1 MRDEFDQ
8 PTKDMLARRV
18 GHRCSNPNCR
28 QLTSGPQSDPEKALN
43 IGVAAHICAAAP
55 GGKRYKASM
64 SAEER
69 KSIENGI
76 WCCQNCGKLVDND
89 EIRYT
94 ENLLLDWKRL
104 SEQAALLEIENPRN
118 LNAAKTLEDL
128 DLLRF
133 YSQCF
138 DRPAFQDEFRQEG
151 STEAFDRA
159 IEDTIIAINT
169 GTLRSRDGM
178 ILSQS
183 KGKSFLVNS
192 DWREQMDVIVDLLRS
207 IRSRY
212 ALGVRLGQIYLGT
225 PSLEHQIYC
234 INDHEIV
241 DFFDTNRSEIMRL
254 FSALCKDAGI
264 PELHFPR
271 SKHRNRTY

>member
-1 MRDEFDQ
+1 
-8 PTKDMLARRV
+8 MLARRV

-28 QLTSGPQSDPEKALN
+28 QLTSGPQTDPEKAIN
-43 IGVAAHICAAAP
+43 IGVASHICAAAP
-55 GGKRYKASM
+55 GGKRYKESM
-64 SAEER
+64 STDER

-94 ENLLLDWKRL
+94 EDLLLDWKRL

-118 LNAAKTLEDL
+118 LNATKTLGDS

-212 ALGVRLGQIYLGT
+212 ALGVRLGQIYLRT
-225 PSLEHQIYC
+225 PSLDHQIYC

-241 DFFDTNRSEIMRL
+241 DFFDATRSEIMRL
-254 FSALCKDAGI
+254 FSALCKDSGI
-264 PELHFPR
+264 PELQFPR
-271 SKHRNRTY
+271 SWRRNRTY